1 VSDLRVFI
9 YGSLLPGCVNH
20 HVIQDAKCL
29 GTALTKPEFDL
40 IDLGEYPALVQN
52 GSTQVHGRLYVIDDA
67 LLHRLDEFEDHPD
80 LYQRLEIALEG
91 GEMAQTYVFPRE
103 NLWSQTVVSS
113 GNWLAYLQ
121 SRKNVAGN

>member
-1 VSDLRVFI
+1 
-9 YGSLLPGCVNH
+9 
-20 HVIQDAKCL
+20 
-29 GTALTKPEFDL
+29 
-40 IDLGEYPALVQN
+40 
-52 GSTQVHGRLYVIDDA
+52 
-67 LLHRLDEFEDHPD
+67 LDEFEDHPD